1 MHLRRIRL
9 AGKIPE
15 NIINFAIYL
24 EKVMLTLFFRSSH
37 WKRNRNRAE
46 TTENRQIM
54 RLRWNVS
61 KGCKSDI

>member
-24 EKVMLTLFFRSSH
+24 EKS
-37 WKRNRNRAE
+37 
-46 TTENRQIM
+46 
-54 RLRWNVS
+54 NVDS
-61 KGCKSDI
+61 VFLDPVTDREIEIELKQLKIDKSCG